1 MKTITKLIQITLL
14 SVFFYSIGYARPPA
28 IENRRW
34 ILEKFRDPQTKKEV
48 YADEYHYLEFRNGHV
63 SFSIDCNNCSKSY
76 EFISR
81 DSINF
86 SGNELCTRKGCMEK
100 DVIRVSYSGT
110 YKIWIEGGYLII
122 RTKSWDHIY
131 K

>member
-1 MKTITKLIQITLL
+1 MLKMTILFTCMSL
-14 SVFFYSIGYARPPA
+14 FFSISGYAHPPV

-34 ILEKFRDPQTKKEV
+34 VLEKFRDPQSKKEM
-48 YADEYHYLEFRNGHV
+48 YADDYHYLEFRNGHV

-86 SGNELCTRKGCMEK
+86 FGNELCTRKGCMEE

-110 YKIWIEGGYLII
+110 YKIWMEGSYLII
-122 RTKSWDHIY
+122 RTKAWDHFY